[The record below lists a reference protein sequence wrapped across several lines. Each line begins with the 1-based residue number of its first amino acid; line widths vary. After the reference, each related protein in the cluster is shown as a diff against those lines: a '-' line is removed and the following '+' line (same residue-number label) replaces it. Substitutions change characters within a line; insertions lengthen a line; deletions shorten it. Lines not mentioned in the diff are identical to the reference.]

1 MTTISFRPNESD
13 AKVLPSIPTNPLS
26 FQQYQETIKA
36 LGKQYDFTL
45 LDARPEAP
53 KLVEYKVVDG
63 HRKVFYV
70 QNLADVWQ
78 CSCKEFV
85 ETQTDHCEHIG
96 ILKHAQ
102 AFPWVAQFRVFQKF
116 ERAIQQRKLSPLYR
130 TTAFKLK
137 GYSGESDGI
146 CTYTTGTKQALKTAP
161 VIESVAI
168 PTFRERFNLDSMV
181 TDSELLA
188 SVPSSA
194 GILAAPLNLYD
205 YQEEIFASML
215 KAKKAVC
222 SMTMGSGKAQPLS
235 SKILTPSG
243 WVPMGQ
249 IKVGDFVIG
258 RNGLPTKVTGVYP
271 QGMKE
276 VFEVSFSD
284 GSRTQCC
291 EDHLWSVITPRDK
304 HRGKGFKTVALKD
317 IKDQLVGENG
327 NHNFQ
332 VPMVCSV
339 EFTPTPTVLDPYLL
353 GVLLGVGSF
362 GPKSVT
368 FSSADQ
374 FVVDSIKAALP
385 SNLSVKF
392 LGRCDYRISKVEK
405 TRAANELLD
414 QLRVLGL
421 GGKKSHEKFVP
432 KSFLY
437 NSAECRLNILQGL
450 MDTDG
455 FVSSDGMSVQFYS
468 TSRQLA
474 EDVQELVRS
483 FGGKATLSP
492 KQTSF
497 TYLGVKKMGKPS
509 YVVTIS
515 APPGLNLF
523 RLPRKLSRIRE
534 RTKYQPIRSMT
545 SAVSVGHEVVQCI
558 SVDAA
563 DHLYVTD
570 DYIVTHNTLTSIA
583 CCGWLR
589 ANLNPNARLL
599 VICPKSLKI
608 QWAKEVKRALGMDS
622 LLVNTPKHLEKL
634 GTKSVEIVTYQTFA
648 KRHERFTEQR
658 YDLVIMDEIQFIRN
672 DESKAWKA
680 AKTLKSEYFFGLSGT
695 VIENRL
701 DDLYSIMDVIAPG
714 SLGPKWK
721 FCAQFQNVISV
732 NRKVLV
738 FAGIKNI
745 EQLHQKIKGRVFGYD
760 KLTLPPITH
769 THKSVGMT
777 PQQRKVH
784 DDFHQMAKRLLA
796 KALASGLSFAEKM
809 MLQAYLLK
817 ARQACNAV
825 DLITKATS
833 PLSSKTANVLK
844 DVKDLIAKG
853 HKIVLFSQ
861 WTEYLDLLS
870 RELTNDGI
878 KHVFFTGR
886 ESEKQRAKS
895 VEAFTVDPR
904 VSVFLAS
911 DAGGVGLD
919 GLQMA
924 ADVVI
929 HTELPWNPARL
940 DQRTGRVH
948 RLGQSK
954 PVQALYY
961 YAAGTIEEDML
972 QVLQGK
978 RDIRTLTLDVPKD

>member
-63 HRKVFYV
+63 HRKTFYV

-137 GYSGESDGI
+137 GYSGESDSI

-194 GILAAPLNLYD
+194 GILTAPLNLYD

-222 SMTMGSGKAQPLS
+222 SMTMGSGK
-235 SKILTPSG
+235 
-243 WVPMGQ
+243 
-249 IKVGDFVIG
+249 
-258 RNGLPTKVTGVYP
+258 
-271 QGMKE
+271 
-276 VFEVSFSD
+276 
-284 GSRTQCC
+284 
-291 EDHLWSVITPRDK
+291 
-304 HRGKGFKTVALKD
+304 
-317 IKDQLVGENG
+317 
-327 NHNFQ
+327 
-332 VPMVCSV
+332 
-339 EFTPTPTVLDPYLL
+339 
-353 GVLLGVGSF
+353 
-362 GPKSVT
+362 
-368 FSSADQ
+368 
-374 FVVDSIKAALP
+374 
-385 SNLSVKF
+385 
-392 LGRCDYRISKVEK
+392 
-405 TRAANELLD
+405 
-414 QLRVLGL
+414 
-421 GGKKSHEKFVP
+421 
-432 KSFLY
+432 
-437 NSAECRLNILQGL
+437 
-450 MDTDG
+450 
-455 FVSSDGMSVQFYS
+455 
-468 TSRQLA
+468 
-474 EDVQELVRS
+474 
-483 FGGKATLSP
+483 
-492 KQTSF
+492 
-497 TYLGVKKMGKPS
+497 
-509 YVVTIS
+509 
-515 APPGLNLF
+515 
-523 RLPRKLSRIRE
+523 
-534 RTKYQPIRSMT
+534 
-545 SAVSVGHEVVQCI
+545 
-558 SVDAA
+558 
-563 DHLYVTD
+563 
-570 DYIVTHNTLTSIA
+570 TLTSIA
-583 CCGWLR
+583 CYGWLR

-721 FCAQFQNVISV
+721 FCDQFQNVISV

-745 EQLHQKIKGRVFGYD
+745 EQLHQKIKGKVFGYD

-825 DLITKATS
+825 DLITKAAS

-844 DVKDLIAKG
+844 DVKDLISKG